1 MEQKRLISREGGLW
15 VPPPARWFRY
25 QGKEQLRHPNAIRH
39 VVDRAAASAW
49 EHVPSVFRPFIAARL
64 DCLWLKA
71 GQRLRWE
78 MLGPR
83 IVLAVTSESRLPE
96 WYPQLRYTVGHLMA
110 YALQVE
116 LAAIAAGADRRTG
129 AVPPLW
135 QDAAWPEVEILLGW
149 RPPQQPCCDTGN
161 TSLFHQI
168 RKAVAVADFVSPAG
182 GPWPQSD
189 VTTPRRT
196 LRAVAQVRRPPTEVE
211 PFSDDAGLA
220 ASQVW
225 AAEQVQAMSDLT
237 ADVLDM
243 IAICWLPHAKHH
255 EDLVTVTVG
264 QLLAL
269 LGLQQHKG
277 GGGRRGGY
285 PRARRREIAQQIS
298 ILSNIWITV
307 AEMTVIEVVQGARGE
322 SRRRVKKRMESRA
335 VVVTSRAGTATTGS
349 DLDADTWR
357 VRPGDVFAPFFLGAG
372 RQTALLAR
380 QALEY
385 DPYRQSWEKR
395 LTRYFAWIWRIRR
408 VHEESQQCFQVRTLL
423 AAVAKHPDS
432 RPPRGASKRFEAA
445 LDLLREDGVIG
456 AWEYDDDTPR
466 WLERTV
472 LVTPPRR
479 IIEHYARI
487 QRPKKKRPAALPPAR
502 S

>member
-1 MEQKRLISREGGLW
+1 MDASRDAELW
-15 VPPPARWFRY
+15 DRFVAWLWFHLQGWALDEMRRTLGEATVDCMPEDERRAILAQSLTADRPTPLLTRCGWLTQRFAQMVAR
-25 QGKEQLRHPNAIRH
+25 Q
-39 VVDRAAASAW
+39 
-49 EHVPSVFRPFIAARL
+49 
-64 DCLWLKA
+64 
-71 GQRLRWE
+71 
-78 MLGPR
+78 
-83 IVLAVTSESRLPE
+83 VLAVL
-96 WYPQLRYTVGHLMA
+96 
-110 YALQVE
+110 
-116 LAAIAAGADRRTG
+116 DR
-129 AVPPLW
+129 P
-135 QDAAWPEVEILLGW
+135 DAAWPEVEILLGW

-395 LTRYFAWIWRIRR
+395 LTRYIAWIWRIRR